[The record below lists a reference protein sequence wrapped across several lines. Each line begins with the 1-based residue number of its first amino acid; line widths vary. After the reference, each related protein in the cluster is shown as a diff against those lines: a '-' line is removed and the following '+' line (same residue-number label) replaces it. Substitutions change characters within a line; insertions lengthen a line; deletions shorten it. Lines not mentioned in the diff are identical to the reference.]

1 MKPTSIEGGRSIR
14 EKIVIPEFLG
24 VPEQDETSRE
34 YIEALIYDVRR
45 LFEST
50 GVDETS
56 ISDET
61 VNTYRDI
68 IVDLITKMKG
78 APPSLYN
85 YYEWLYDKLVEV
97 VHRPDK
103 VPDETFVAQVLAI
116 MQLSGITDERS

>member
-1 MKPTSIEGGRSIR
+1 MKPVSIEGGRSIR

-24 VPEQDETSRE
+24 VPEQDETVRD
-34 YIEALIYDVRR
+34 YIKTLIYEVQR

-50 GVDETS
+50 EVDETS
-56 ISDET
+56 IPDET
-61 VNTYRDI
+61 VNIYKDI
-68 IVDLITKMKG
+68 IVDLITKIKQ

-103 VPDETFVAQVLAI
+103 VPDEIFVAQVLAI
-116 MQLSGITDERS
+116 MQLAGITDEST